1 MSLATANGTA
11 PERSREHPQI
21 TDISPN
27 LATNSLDGAKFFCLT
42 INIYLY
48 KLHVM
53 HDLDAAFSALA
64 DPTRRAILG
73 RLAKGEATVNEL
85 AEPFEMTQP
94 AISQHLKVLEDA
106 GLIVRRV
113 DGTKRPRRLAK
124 AGIEAMDQWLAMLRK
139 ALETNYDRLDE
150 VLAGME
156 KDTKGKKR

>member
-1 MSLATANGTA
+1 MQLATANGTA

-21 TDISPN
+21 TDIRPN
-27 LATNSLDGAKFFCLT
+27 LAMHSLDGAKFCLT
-42 INIYLY
+42 INIHLY
-48 KLHVM
+48 KLYVM

-156 KDTKGKKR
+156 PRKKGKER